1 MPEVCSDV
9 LGGNPQLGAE
19 GRGTP
24 ALNETRGS
32 LAGGGGCGRSPH
44 FERGRSCCRG
54 SQTGSS
60 GESKHSRARFPEK
73 CSLPLCDVMASRR
86 DAPRTTRAW
95 VSQEARDPRPGPPP
109 GVHIRGPPWGLAVG
123 GGRRLLSSWLSLACR
138 VAREVGELHADPGLF
153 CCGHLLGPV
162 TSGGLSL
169 LILHVPFPCWPWRVL
184 RESQRFLRVPCPGP
198 RSLSGPMLRDAACF
212 IWPLS
217 GRVCR
222 RRESRLGPGRPEAG
236 GLCLASIHSLSE
248 ACPVVLGGLPRGFGR
263 RCGFLPSRLGRRA
276 SLAKL
281 SAFGTWST
289 QRVKRAVSLRGSPV
303 ILVCLFLVSPCV
315 KEELVSPAIPCSL
328 GSQRVLRA
336 GVGSGDGV
344 RVPAKA
350 PGWFSVHQ
358 ATRPGLLL
366 CRKG

>member
-1 MPEVCSDV
+1 M
-9 LGGNPQLGAE
+9 
-19 GRGTP
+19 
-24 ALNETRGS
+24 
-32 LAGGGGCGRSPH
+32 
-44 FERGRSCCRG
+44 
-54 SQTGSS
+54 
-60 GESKHSRARFPEK
+60 
-73 CSLPLCDVMASRR
+73 
-86 DAPRTTRAW
+86 
-95 VSQEARDPRPGPPP
+95 
-109 GVHIRGPPWGLAVG
+109 G

-248 ACPVVLGGLPRGFGR
+248 AHPVVLGGLPRGFGR

-328 GSQRVLRA
+328 DSQRVLRA